1 MSRTKRVLLWVM
13 GGFYILNGLNHFFNA
28 DAYIAIM
35 PAYLPWH
42 SQLVA
47 LSGVAEIAVGAGV
60 LIRATRV
67 AAAWGIIAL
76 LILIF
81 PANLYVAMNG
91 LPYVGDE
98 PNVVLNWVRLPFQ
111 LVLIGWAYWYT
122 KPMTPAPVISPT

>member
-13 GGFYILNGLNHFFNA
+13 GGFYILNGLNHFLNA

-35 PAYLPWH
+35 PTYLPWH
-42 SQLVA
+42 SQLVL

-60 LIRATRV
+60 LIPATRV
-67 AAAWGIIAL
+67 TAAWGIIAL

-98 PNVVLNWVRLPFQ
+98 PNAVLNWVRLPFQ
-111 LVLIGWAYWYT
+111 LVLIAWAYWYT
-122 KPMTPAPVISPT
+122 KPMTPIPVISPT

>member
-42 SQLVA
+42 RQLVA

-111 LVLIGWAYWYT
+111 LVLIAWAYWYT
-122 KPMTPAPVISPT
+122 KPTTPVPVVSPT

>member
-13 GGFYILNGLNHFFNA
+13 GGFYILNGMNHFFNA

-42 SQLVA
+42 SQLVV
-47 LSGVAEIAVGAGV
+47 LSGVAEIAVGVGV
-60 LIRATRV
+60 LIPSTRV
-67 AAAWGIIAL
+67 TAAWAIILL

-81 PANLYVAMNG
+81 PANLWVAMNG

-98 PNVVLNWVRLPFQ
+98 PNTVLNWVRLPFQ
-111 LVLIGWAYWYT
+111 VVLIAWAYWYV
-122 KPMTPAPVISPT
+122 KPNVPAPVVSPS

>member
-42 SQLVA
+42 SQLVG

-60 LIRATRV
+60 LIPATRV
-67 AAAWGIIAL
+67 TAAWGIILL

-91 LPYVGDE
+91 LPYLGDE
-98 PNVVLNWVRLPFQ
+98 PNTALNWVRLPFQ
-111 LVLIGWAYWYT
+111 LVLIAWAYWYT
-122 KPMTPAPVISPT
+122 KRTTRVPVISPT

>member
-1 MSRTKRVLLWVM
+1 MSRTKRVMLWVM
-13 GGFYILNGLNHFFNA
+13 GGFYILNGLNHFLNA

-60 LIRATRV
+60 LIPATRV
-67 AAAWGIIAL
+67 TAAWGIIAL

-98 PNVVLNWVRLPFQ
+98 PNAVLNWVRLPFQ
-111 LVLIGWAYWYT
+111 LVLIAWAY
-122 KPMTPAPVISPT
+122 

>member
-13 GGFYILNGLNHFFNA
+13 GGFYILNGLNHFLNA

-60 LIRATRV
+60 LIRATTV
-67 AAAWGIIAL
+67 TAAWGIILL

-98 PNVVLNWVRLPFQ
+98 PSIVLNWVRLPFQ

-122 KPMTPAPVISPT
+122 KPTTPVPVISPT

>member
-1 MSRTKRVLLWVM
+1 M

-76 LILIF
+76 LIVIF

-111 LVLIGWAYWYT
+111 LVLIAWAYWYT
-122 KPMTPAPVISPT
+122 KRTTRVPVVSPT

>member
-13 GGFYILNGLNHFFNA
+13 GGFYLLNGLNHFFNA

-42 SQLVA
+42 SQLVV
-47 LSGVAEIAVGAGV
+47 LSGVAEIVVGTGV
-60 LIRATRV
+60 LIPVIRV
-67 AAAWGIIAL
+67 TAAWGIIAL

-91 LPYVGDE
+91 LPYIGDE

-111 LVLIGWAYWYT
+111 LVLIAWAYWYT
-122 KPMTPAPVISPT
+122 KPTTPVPVASPT

>member
-47 LSGVAEIAVGAGV
+47 LSGVAEIGVGAGV
-60 LIRATRV
+60 LIPATRV
-67 AAAWGIIAL
+67 TAAWGVILL

-91 LPYVGDE
+91 LPYIGDQ
-98 PNVVLNWVRLPFQ
+98 PNTALNWVRLPFQ
-111 LVLIGWAYWYT
+111 AVFVAWAWWYT
-122 KPMTPAPVISPT
+122 RGE

>member
-1 MSRTKRVLLWVM
+1 MSTTKRVLLWVM

-111 LVLIGWAYWYT
+111 LVLIAWAYWYT
-122 KPMTPAPVISPT
+122 KPTTPVPVVSPT

>member
-42 SQLVA
+42 SQLVV

-60 LIRATRV
+60 LIPATRV
-67 AAAWGIIAL
+67 TAAWGVILL

-91 LPYVGDE
+91 LPYLGDE
-98 PNVVLNWVRLPFQ
+98 PNTALNWVRLPFQ
-111 LVLIGWAYWYT
+111 LVLIAWAYWYT
-122 KPMTPAPVISPT
+122 KRTTRVPVISPT

>member
-1 MSRTKRVLLWVM
+1 VSRTKRVLLWVM

-42 SQLVA
+42 SQLVV
-47 LSGVAEIAVGAGV
+47 LSGVAEIVVGTGV
-60 LIRATRV
+60 LIPVIRV
-67 AAAWGIIAL
+67 TAAWGIIAL

-91 LPYVGDE
+91 PPYIGDE

-111 LVLIGWAYWYT
+111 LVLIAWAYWYT
-122 KPMTPAPVISPT
+122 KPTTPVPVVSPT

>member
-1 MSRTKRVLLWVM
+1 MSTTKRVLLWVM

-67 AAAWGIIAL
+67 AAAWGIVAL

-111 LVLIGWAYWYT
+111 LVLIAWAYWYT
-122 KPMTPAPVISPT
+122 KPTTPVPVVSPT

>member
-42 SQLVA
+42 GQLVL

-60 LIRATRV
+60 LIPTTRV
-67 AAAWGIIAL
+67 TAAWGIILL

-98 PNVVLNWVRLPFQ
+98 PNTALNWVRLPFQ
-111 LVLIGWAYWYT
+111 LVLIAWAYWYT
-122 KPMTPAPVISPT
+122 KPTKRVPVISPT

>member
-1 MSRTKRVLLWVM
+1 VSRTKRVLLWVM

-42 SQLVA
+42 SQLVV
-47 LSGVAEIAVGAGV
+47 LSGVAEIVVGTGV
-60 LIRATRV
+60 LIPVIRV
-67 AAAWGIIAL
+67 TAAWGIIAL

-91 LPYVGDE
+91 LPYIGDQ

-111 LVLIGWAYWYT
+111 LVLIAWAYWYT
-122 KPMTPAPVISPT
+122 KPTTPVPVVSPT

>member
-67 AAAWGIIAL
+67 TAAWGIIAL

-111 LVLIGWAYWYT
+111 LVLIAWAYWYT
-122 KPMTPAPVISPT
+122 KPTTRVPVVSPT